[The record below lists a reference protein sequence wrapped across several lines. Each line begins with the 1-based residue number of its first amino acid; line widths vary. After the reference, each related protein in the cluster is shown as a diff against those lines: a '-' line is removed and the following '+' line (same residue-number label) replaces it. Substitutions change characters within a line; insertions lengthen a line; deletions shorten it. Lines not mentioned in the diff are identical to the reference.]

1 MTKKRFREIFKPQ
14 PRHAHVSLEAMASA
28 SANPKLAA
36 GLKKSPLR
44 LVPPTL
50 LPYVGVVM
58 TVGKTKYTAYNWRS
72 TEISRLVYLEAIL
85 RHTLAALDGE
95 DIDEETGTY
104 HEASI
109 AACAAIA
116 LDALT
121 TGRIIDDRYK
131 TGTMGKLLKDTA
143 RLAAEAQARVE
154 TAIAER
160 KAAEERVKKPT
171 RREMTRAKHYLATG
185 RRR

>member
-1 MTKKRFREIFKPQ
+1 MKDGKIYGFPKKTAE
-14 PRHAHVSLEAMASA
+14 VMAQT

-50 LPYVGVVM
+50 LPYVAVVM
-58 TVGKTKYTAYNWRS
+58 TVGKTKYTAYNWRE

-95 DIDEETGTY
+95 DVDEETGTY

-131 TGTMGKLLKDTA
+131 TGTMGKLLKQTA
-143 RLAAEAQARVE
+143 KLAAEAQARVE
-154 TAIAER
+154 AMMAARLAEDRR
-160 KAAEERVKKPT
+160 KKKRPAAD
-171 RREMTRAKHYLATG
+171 
-185 RRR
+185 RRRQLI